1 MAGNQ
6 ADPSKIVLASLTTE
20 AEFREAVALQ
30 KIIWGFGDADLL
42 PFRLF
47 VVAVKVGG
55 QLFGAFDGNRMVAFC
70 LAIPGLKPCAEP
82 GVSLPYLHSHM
93 LGVLSGYR
101 DYGIGR
107 RLKLHQREDA
117 LTRGINLIEWT
128 FDPLELKNAWFNIEK
143 LGAVVRR
150 HVRNQYGS
158 TTSHL
163 QAGLPTDRCTA
174 EWWLDSPRVHAKTRG
189 GYIERPPV
197 VGRIEYPD
205 NIGEIKH
212 HDPSRARD
220 IQAANAERFEE
231 AFRNDLV
238 VTGIERTPG
247 ITAYLL
253 SETAE

>member
-1 MAGNQ
+1 MAGSQ
-6 ADPSKIVLASLTTE
+6 TDPSQIKLASLTTE
-20 AEFREAVALQ
+20 DEFREAVALQ
-30 KIIWGFGDADLL
+30 KTIWGFGDADLL
-42 PFRLF
+42 PFRFF

-55 QLFGAFDGNRMVAFC
+55 QLFGAFDGDRMVAFC
-70 LAIPGLKPCAEP
+70 LAIPGLKPGAK
-82 GVSLPYLHSHM
+82 PYLHSHM
-93 LGVLSGYR
+93 LGVLSDYR

-107 RLKLHQREDA
+107 RLKLHQRDDA

-174 EWWLDSPRVHAKTRG
+174 EWWIDSPRVHAKTRG
-189 GYIERPPV
+189 GHIARPAV

-220 IQAANAERFEE
+220 IQAANAEHFEE

>member
-1 MAGNQ
+1 MAGSQ
-6 ADPSKIVLASLTTE
+6 EKSAQIRVASLTTE
-20 AEFREAVALQ
+20 PEFREAVALQ
-30 KIIWGFGDADLL
+30 KTIWGFGDADLL
-42 PFRLF
+42 PFRFF

-70 LAIPGLKPCAEP
+70 LAIPGLMP
-82 GVSLPYLHSHM
+82 GAKPYLHSHM
-93 LGVLSGYR
+93 LGVLSDYR

-117 LTRGINLIEWT
+117 LARGIDLIEWT

-174 EWWLDSPRVHAKTRG
+174 EWWINSPRVHAKTRG
-189 GYIERPPV
+189 GHVERPAV

-205 NIGEIKH
+205 NIGQIKH
-212 HDPSRARD
+212 SDPARARE
-220 IQAANAERFEE
+220 IQAANAEKFEE
-231 AFRNDLV
+231 AFRKDLV

-247 ITAYLL
+247 VTAYLL

>member
-1 MAGNQ
+1 MAGSQ
-6 ADPSKIVLASLTTE
+6 ADPSKIALTSLTTE

-30 KIIWGFGDADLL
+30 KTIWGFGDVDML
-42 PFRLF
+42 PFRFF

-55 QLFGAFDGNRMVAFC
+55 QLFGAWDDDKMVAFC
-70 LAIPGLKPCAEP
+70 LAIPGLKA
-82 GVSLPYLHSHM
+82 GLKPYLHSHM
-93 LGVLSGYR
+93 LGVLSDYR

-107 RLKLHQREDA
+107 RLKLHQRDEA
-117 LTRGINLIEWT
+117 LARGIDLIEWT
-128 FDPLELKNAWFNIEK
+128 FDPLELKNAWFNIER
-143 LGAVVRR
+143 LGAVIRR
-150 HVRNQYGS
+150 HVRNQYGT

-189 GYIERPPV
+189 GHIERPPV

-212 HDPSRARD
+212 SDPARARD
-220 IQAANAERFEE
+220 IQAANAERFED
-231 AFRNDLV
+231 AFRQDLV

>member
-1 MAGNQ
+1 MAGSQ
-6 ADPSKIVLASLTTE
+6 EKSAQIRVASLTME
-20 AEFREAVALQ
+20 PEFREAVVLQ
-30 KIIWGFGDADLL
+30 KTIWGFGDADLL
-42 PFRLF
+42 PFRFF

-55 QLFGAFDGNRMVAFC
+55 QLFGAFDGKRMVAFC
-70 LAIPGLKPCAEP
+70 LAIPGLKPEAK
-82 GVSLPYLHSHM
+82 PYLHSHM
-93 LGVLSGYR
+93 LGVLSDYR

-117 LTRGINLIEWT
+117 LARGIDLIEWT

-158 TTSHL
+158 TSSHL

-174 EWWLDSPRVHAKTRG
+174 EWWIGSPRVHAKTRG
-189 GYIERPPV
+189 GQVERPAV
-197 VGRIEYPD
+197 LGRIEYPD
-205 NIGEIKH
+205 NIGHIKH
-212 HDPSRARD
+212 SDPARARE
-220 IQAANAERFEE
+220 IQAANAEKFEE

-238 VTGIERTPG
+238 VTGIERAPG